1 LSRLAILGAGS
12 WGTALAIVLSP
23 RFEKVS
29 LWAHAAGLADEMTH
43 RLENPRYLP
52 GCRLPPNVSPHDR
65 LAAVIETSDY
75 VLLATPSKHLR
86 TVLCQAAPF
95 LSSRQSMVSATKG
108 LEAVTLKRASQ
119 VIAEELPFSRTV
131 AVISGPT
138 FARDVAAG
146 QPTALVVAAADPA
159 AAADIQLTFSGPS
172 FRLYTNT
179 DVAGVELGAS
189 LKNVIAIAAGIVS
202 GLGLGHNTLAA
213 LITRGLAEISR
224 LAVALGGSPATL
236 AGLAGL
242 GDLVLTC
249 TGDLSRN
256 RQVGLQLA
264 QGCKLQEILAA
275 THMVAEGVET
285 TFAARQLAAQAGV
298 EMPIVEQM
306 CLVLRDGKS
315 PNEGI
320 RDLMERTLTSEMR

>member
-1 LSRLAILGAGS
+1 
-12 WGTALAIVLSP
+12 
-23 RFEKVS
+23 
-29 LWAHAAGLADEMTH
+29 
-43 RLENPRYLP
+43 
-52 GCRLPPNVSPHDR
+52 
-65 LAAVIETSDY
+65 
-75 VLLATPSKHLR
+75 
-86 TVLCQAAPF
+86 
-95 LSSRQSMVSATKG
+95 MVSATKG

-249 TGDLSRN
+249 TGHLSRN